1 MIRESDFEQRLGGG
15 EGGSH
20 EHMWVKGVAG
30 RGNSRRTGH
39 EAMQCLR
46 PGTAGGRAHS
56 RLSLPGAPR
65 TALYGSV
72 SIHFRI
78 C

>member
-15 EGGSH
+15 EGGSP
-20 EHMWVKGVAG
+20 EHMWVQGVAG
-30 RGNSRRTGH
+30 RGDSRWTGH
-39 EAMQCLR
+39 EATRCLR
-46 PGTAGGRAHS
+46 PGTARGWAHS

-65 TALYGSV
+65 IALYGLVSV
-72 SIHFRI
+72 HFRI